1 MIDALANLT
10 FLRPAWLLLLVP
22 AVLVWVAWRRRT
34 DPLRGW
40 RAQMDPELLDALV
53 DGGAQSSRAA
63 RGGTTALLVAWIVGT
78 LAAAG
83 PSWRAAPSLFGDGAR
98 PLIVVLC
105 AGDGMQLGPPADT
118 ALDRAQ
124 RELDDLV
131 ARLPGTPI
139 GLVAYAGSAH
149 LVVPPTR
156 DSSVVAQLAREIAPD
171 VMPVSGDRL
180 DLALAEAR
188 RVASRGDGDDGDD
201 GDDENGDGSGV
212 GADVLVLADTIG
224 APKNAL
230 RASSGGPL
238 RAIRVWALAPEDA
251 SRTDSLRAGADALD
265 ATVVAW
271 TPDDADLDRVVA
283 LVSRDAHDTSPRE
296 GDDRSDD
303 GYLLLPL
310 VALAWLAAA
319 AFSSGREGEA

>member
-40 RAQMDPELLDALV
+40 RAQMDPELLDALIEGGTN
-53 DGGAQSSRAA
+53 DGRAA
-63 RGGTTALLVAWIVGT
+63 RRGTTALLVAWVVGA

-98 PLIVVLC
+98 PLVVVLC
-105 AGDGMQLGPPADT
+105 ASDGMQLGPPADT

-131 ARLPGTPI
+131 ARSPGTPI

-149 LVVPPTR
+149 LVVPPTK
-156 DSSVVAQLAREIAPD
+156 DASVVAQLARELAPD

-188 RVASRGDGDDGDD
+188 RVASRGDGGVD
-201 GDDENGDGSGV
+201 SGGI
-212 GADVLVLADTIG
+212 GADVLVLTDTIG
-224 APKNAL
+224 APTSAL
-230 RASSGGPL
+230 RANAGGPL

-251 SRTDSLRAGADALD
+251 SRTASLRAGADALD

-283 LVSRDAHDTSPRE
+283 LVARDANDTSPRE

-319 AFSSGREGEA
+319 AFAGGREGEA

>member
-22 AVLVWVAWRRRT
+22 EVLVWVAWRRRT

-40 RAQMDPELLDALV
+40 RAQMDPELLDALL
-53 DGGAQSSRAA
+53 DGGTDDGRAA
-63 RGGTTALLVAWIVGT
+63 RRGTTALLVAWLVGA

-83 PSWRAAPSLFGDGAR
+83 PSWRAAPALFGDGAR

-105 AGDGMQLGPPADT
+105 ACDGMQLGPPADT

-131 ARLPGTPI
+131 TRSPGTPI

-149 LVVPPTR
+149 LVVPPTK
-156 DSSVVAQLAREIAPD
+156 DATVVAQLAREIAPD

-188 RVASRGDGDDGDD
+188 RVASRGDDDG
-201 GDDENGDGSGV
+201 GGV
-212 GADVLVLADTIG
+212 GADVLVLTDTIG
-224 APKNAL
+224 APKSAL

-238 RAIRVWALAPEDA
+238 RSIRVWALAPEDA

-271 TPDDADLDRVVA
+271 TPDDADLDRIVA
-283 LVSRDAHDTSPRE
+283 LVSRDAHDTSPRG

-319 AFSSGREGEA
+319 AFASGREGEA